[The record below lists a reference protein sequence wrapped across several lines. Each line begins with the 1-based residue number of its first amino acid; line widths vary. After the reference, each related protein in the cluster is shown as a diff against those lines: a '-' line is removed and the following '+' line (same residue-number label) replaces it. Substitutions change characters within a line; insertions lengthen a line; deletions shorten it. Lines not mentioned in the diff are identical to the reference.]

1 MFAKPKVAPREII
14 LQLAMKTGDET
25 SIMPQTS
32 CLKRKAQHGFFK
44 TDIFFFFF
52 SVSAVYQEIA
62 FEASEKQKTKKQNNP
77 LLLLAQFFTNTCYC
91 CHKG

>member
-32 CLKRKAQHGFFK
+32 CLKRKVQHGFS
-44 TDIFFFFF
+44 FFF